1 MTDEPR
7 LCLASASPRRRE
19 LLAQL
24 GIVHVVTPADIDER
38 RRDGEAPSDYVVRM
52 AREKAER
59 VAADPARS
67 RGLPVLGADTSVVL
81 QGRVLGKP
89 ADAAES
95 REMLALLSGR
105 THEVLSAVTLLGAH
119 GSASRLARTEVR
131 FRRIAP
137 AEAAAYW
144 ASGEPRDK
152 AGGYAIQGRAAA
164 FVAGL
169 SGSYSGVV
177 GLPLFETAALLAQA
191 GLLPWDGAPPDTG
204 ALYDDVALHDDAWRG
219 VRAGPGRSRG
229 LA

>member
-24 GIVHVVTPADIDER
+24 GIAHVVAPADIDER
-38 RRDGEAPSDYVVRM
+38 RRDGEAAADYVLRM
-52 AREKAER
+52 AQEKAAR

-67 RGLPVLGADTSVVL
+67 LGLPVLGADTSVVV

-95 REMLALLSGR
+95 REMLALLSDR
-105 THEVLSAVTLLGAH
+105 THEVLSAVTLH
-119 GSASRLARTEVR
+119 GPQGVASRLARTEVR
-131 FRRIAP
+131 FRRIE
-137 AEAAAYW
+137 AEEAQAYW

-164 FVAGL
+164 FVAAL

-177 GLPLFETAALLAQA
+177 GLPLFETASLLAGA
-191 GLLPWDGAPPDTG
+191 GLAPWAGAPPRVTAVRPR
-204 ALYDDVALHDDAWRG
+204 ALA
-219 VRAGPGRSRG
+219 
-229 LA
+229 

>member
-24 GIVHVVTPADIDER
+24 GIAHVVAPADIDER
-38 RRDGEAPSDYVVRM
+38 RRESESPADYVRRM

-59 VAADPARS
+59 VAADAGRS

-81 QGRVLGKP
+81 DGRVLGKP
-89 ADAAES
+89 GDAAES
-95 REMLALLSGR
+95 REMLALLSER
-105 THEVLSAVTLLGAH
+105 THEVLSAVTLLGAP
-119 GSASRLARTEVR
+119 GGGSRLARTEVR
-131 FRRIAP
+131 FRRIEP

-144 ASGEPRDK
+144 SSGEPRDK

-164 FVAGL
+164 FVSWI

-177 GLPLFETAALLAQA
+177 GLPLFETAALLAEA
-191 GLLPWDGAPPDTG
+191 GLVPPDGA
-204 ALYDDVALHDDAWRG
+204 A
-219 VRAGPGRSRG
+219 RAAAGRSRG
-229 LA
+229 MA

>member
-24 GIVHVVTPADIDER
+24 GIAHVVAPADIDER
-38 RRDGEAPSDYVVRM
+38 RRDGESPPDYVLRM

-81 QGRVLGKP
+81 QGQVLGKP
-89 ADAAES
+89 GDAFES

-105 THEVLSAVTLLGAH
+105 THEVLSAVTLIAAQ
-119 GSASRLARTEVR
+119 GSASRLVRTEVR
-131 FRRIAP
+131 FRRIEP

-144 ASGEPRDK
+144 DSGEPRDK

-164 FVAGL
+164 FVAGI

-177 GLPLFETAALLAQA
+177 GLPLFETAGLLEQA
-191 GLLPWDGAPPDTG
+191 GILRWDGATCSRTRG
-204 ALYDDVALHDDAWRG
+204 AA
-219 VRAGPGRSRG
+219 
-229 LA
+229 

>member
-1 MTDEPR
+1 MTDVPR

-24 GIVHVVTPADIDER
+24 GIVHVVAPADIDER
-38 RRDGEAPSDYVVRM
+38 RHEGESPTDYVLRM
-52 AREKAER
+52 AREKAQR
-59 VAADPARS
+59 VADDPSRS

-95 REMLALLSGR
+95 RDMLALLSDR
-105 THEVLSAVTLLGAH
+105 THEVLSAVTLLGAR
-119 GSASRLARTEVR
+119 GGDSRLARTEVR
-131 FRRIAP
+131 FRRIGP
-137 AEAAAYW
+137 DEAEAYW

-164 FVAGL
+164 FVASI

-177 GLPLFETAALLAQA
+177 GLPLFETAALLARA
-191 GLLPWDGAPPDTG
+191 GLVPWDGAPPGTA
-204 ALYDDVALHDDAWRG
+204 ALYDAARPPPAAAAGARSTPARPRDVA
-219 VRAGPGRSRG
+219 
-229 LA
+229 

>member
-24 GIVHVVTPADIDER
+24 GILHVVAPADIDEGG
-38 RRDGEAPSDYVVRM
+38 RDGESPADYVVRM

-95 REMLALLSGR
+95 RAMLALLSDR

-131 FRRIAP
+131 FRRIEP

-164 FVAGL
+164 FVAWI

-191 GLLPWDGAPPDTG
+191 GLLPWYGAPPDAG
-204 ALYDDVALHDDAWRG
+204 ALVGASPQRDDAVG
-219 VRAGPGRSRG
+219 ALRAATGRSRG
-229 LA
+229 VA